1 MKPVL
6 KPRPPPL
13 AKLPDL
19 ERETWT
25 TEPRREHLASPADFP
40 RPGHRAAA
48 SLSAEDTEEHGS
60 EDDTTAPKIHAYTSE
75 RTSTQQQRRGRLLRK
90 RAPRPRLCASNRIN
104 GCQVPDCRAG
114 LTLAGPLGTT
124 MQQHGL
130 AGLESSHCH
139 WFPNLQR
146 EIAQHRQ
153 IKE

>member
-1 MKPVL
+1 MTP
-6 KPRPPPL
+6 
-13 AKLPDL
+13 
-19 ERETWT
+19 
-25 TEPRREHLASPADFP
+25 
-40 RPGHRAAA
+40 
-48 SLSAEDTEEHGS
+48 
-60 EDDTTAPKIHAYTSE
+60 TAPKIHAYTSE

-104 GCQVPDCRAG
+104 GRQVPDCRAG

-146 EIAQHRQ
+146 EIARPQANQRVNVRASRKPRTLYGFRWTVFRCLLWRMAGQ
-153 IKE
+153 LFPIQFWFPSLQTLDREVLTYL

>member
-60 EDDTTAPKIHAYTSE
+60 EDDTHGPQDSRLHF
-75 RTSTQQQRRGRLLRK
+75 RTDFDPAAATK
-90 RAPRPRLCASNRIN
+90 PAA
-104 GCQVPDCRAG
+104 
-114 LTLAGPLGTT
+114 
-124 MQQHGL
+124 
-130 AGLESSHCH
+130 
-139 WFPNLQR
+139 
-146 EIAQHRQ
+146 
-153 IKE
+153 